1 MIIAGN
7 DKDLVVENI
16 KNAANSRQFYNKVE
30 VNDPNISE
38 ETKKKLIEKYLNE
51 HDTVKYKLKCWSA
64 CRMVDVAT
72 GIVNKKSRITGQEN
86 IKGVTGGAI
95 ITSNHFNPDDSTI
108 IRKCIRKSSM
118 KRLFIVSQDTNM
130 AMSGFFGYLLNYAD
144 IIPITDNNEYMKTK
158 FPHLIKSVLKANQ
171 YVLIYPEQEMWLNYK
186 KPRPPKRGAYYYA
199 ARFMV
204 PVISCFVEMKNT
216 YEKATEQF
224 YKVEY
229 ILHVLPTIYPDP
241 DKSVRENSVIMMK
254 KDYEQKK
261 AAYEAAY
268 GKKLDYDFEYDDIA
282 GLIH

>member
-1 MIIAGN
+1 MIVGN
-7 DKDLVVENI
+7 DKDLVIENI
-16 KNAANSRQFYNKVE
+16 KNAANNRRFYDKVE

-38 ETKKKLIEKYLNE
+38 ETKRKLIEKYLNE
-51 HDTVKYKLKCWSA
+51 HDTFKYKIKCWSA
-64 CRMVDVAT
+64 CRMVDIAT
-72 GIVNKKSRITGQEN
+72 WAINKNNKIVGQEN
-86 IKGVTGGAI
+86 IKGISGGAI

-108 IRKCIRKSSM
+108 IRKFIRKSSI

-130 AMSGFFGYLLNYAD
+130 AMGGILGYFLNYAD
-144 IIPITDNNEYMKTK
+144 IIPITDNSEYMKNK
-158 FPHLIKSVLKANQ
+158 FPHMINSALRAKQ

-204 PVISCFVEMKNT
+204 PIISCFVEMKNT
-216 YEKATEQF
+216 YEKETDQF

-229 ILHVLPTIYPDP
+229 ILHVLPTIYPNP
-241 DKSVRENSVIMMK
+241 DKSVRENSVMMMK

-282 GLIH
+282 GLIK